1 MSTIEEYKALINDGT
16 AKILSTGVEWSKW
29 LRFAGNTYT
38 YDINNSIALYM
49 QKPEATAV
57 AELLEWNKYNR
68 KIHKG
73 QKGSIVYKDDRIK
86 YVFDISQTYQTQGK
100 KYGRWSVSDPHEF
113 ITYTNQ
119 KYGINNKDFDEYLSS
134 MIAYLAHNK
143 DNSEILF
150 KSVQYLVSARA
161 GVTYTENNLADM
173 FNSLMPEERTILL
186 NETHNISTK
195 ILRKIERENKEY
207 KDWRKENEQ
216 GYFNTSS
223 QENSTERKTRTTAEG
238 IPDRETDRTQTISR
252 ELRSQIDGMDERA
265 TAGEVS
271 NSVGGG
277 RFVSDIS
284 RGSSGG
290 KSDEREDGETTAE
303 RSENQSDGLVDEIK
317 GNNIAVGFNGSENN
331 ARNSFNSEIKSDY
344 EQIDLF
350 NNNKKTAEA
359 ENDETGFS
367 DEEINELIKKGSGF
381 EEGKERIYAYFKK
394 HNDITERSTF

>member
-1 MSTIEEYKALINDGT
+1 MSIIEKYKTLVNDGLK
-16 AKILSTGVEWSKW
+16 KILSTDAEWSKW

-38 YDINNSIALYM
+38 YDLNNSIAIYM
-49 QKPEATAV
+49 QKPEAKAV
-57 AELLEWNKYNR
+57 AELVEWNNYNR
-68 KIHKG
+68 FIHKG
-73 QKGSIVYKDDRIK
+73 QKGNIIYKDDRIK

-207 KDWRKENEQ
+207 KDWRKE
-216 GYFNTSS
+216 
-223 QENSTERKTRTTAEG
+223 
-238 IPDRETDRTQTISR
+238 
-252 ELRSQIDGMDERA
+252 
-265 TAGEVS
+265 
-271 NSVGGG
+271 
-277 RFVSDIS
+277 
-284 RGSSGG
+284 
-290 KSDEREDGETTAE
+290 
-303 RSENQSDGLVDEIK
+303 
-317 GNNIAVGFNGSENN
+317 
-331 ARNSFNSEIKSDY
+331 
-344 EQIDLF
+344 
-350 NNNKKTAEA
+350 
-359 ENDETGFS
+359 
-367 DEEINELIKKGSGF
+367 
-381 EEGKERIYAYFKK
+381 
-394 HNDITERSTF
+394 

>member
-100 KYGRWSVSDPHEF
+100 KYGRWTIADTSNFV
-113 ITYTNQ
+113 TYTNQ
-119 KYGINNKDFDEYLSS
+119 KYDISNKDFDAYMSS
-134 MIAYLAHNK
+134 LIAYLAYDKGNA
-143 DNSEILF
+143 DVLF
-150 KSVQYLVSARA
+150 ESVQCMVSARV
-161 GVTYTENNLADM
+161 GVAYTENNLSDM
-173 FNSLMPEERTILL
+173 FNALMPEERKSLL
-186 NETHNISTK
+186 TETHNISAE
-195 ILRKIERENKEY
+195 ILQKLKRENDEY
-207 KDWRKENEQ
+207 KKWRKENEQ
-216 GYFNTSS
+216 RVINTNI
-223 QENSTERKTRTTAEG
+223 QENSAERKTRTTDES

-271 NSVGGG
+271 NSIGGG
-277 RFVSDIS
+277 RFVSDIG

-317 GNNIAVGFNGSENN
+317 GNNIAVGFNGSIIKVKKEEKESYIK
-331 ARNSFNSEIKSDY
+331 ALSEFFDLEHTFIQETLNKLAERPKTDT
-344 EQIDLF
+344 QLDLF
-350 NNNKKTAEA
+350 SY
-359 ENDETGFS
+359 DTG
-367 DEEINELIKKGSGF
+367 
-381 EEGKERIYAYFKK
+381 
-394 HNDITERSTF
+394 

>member
-265 TAGEVS
+265 TAGTV
-271 NSVGGG
+271 
-277 RFVSDIS
+277 
-284 RGSSGG
+284 
-290 KSDEREDGETTAE
+290 
-303 RSENQSDGLVDEIK
+303 
-317 GNNIAVGFNGSENN
+317 
-331 ARNSFNSEIKSDY
+331 
-344 EQIDLF
+344 
-350 NNNKKTAEA
+350 
-359 ENDETGFS
+359 NDEYSLFAIYS
-367 DEEINELIKKGSGF
+367 KRPSESIK
-381 EEGKERIYAYFKK
+381 Y
-394 HNDITERSTF
+394 STWGVRRQR